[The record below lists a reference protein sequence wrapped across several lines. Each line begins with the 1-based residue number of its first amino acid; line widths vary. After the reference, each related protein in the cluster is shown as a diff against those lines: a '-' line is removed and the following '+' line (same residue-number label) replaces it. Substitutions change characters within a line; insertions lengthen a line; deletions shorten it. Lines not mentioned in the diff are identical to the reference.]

1 MRVLNSLLG
10 LLLAAVAVFTVQP
23 AWFGPLA
30 RLATVVP
37 GAQIMSSR
45 GALALGML
53 IAALAVGL
61 LGAARRYV
69 GGGRVAVS
77 CAVVLLLV
85 ALAHAGTLSG
95 RGLDREV
102 LGAPA
107 PGELTVLQYNTEG
120 GRVDWDQ
127 LADTIVRVGADA
139 VSLIETSG
147 DAGAEI
153 QEKLAARGAEYQLFD
168 GGVSRYSADWR
179 SSVLLVSA
187 ARGDYEAV
195 DLSETYGDDLARAVA
210 AAPRGG
216 ARPDAPM
223 FVAGHPTAP
232 VPAYMNLWRAEARA
246 LYRVCEAV
254 PDAVVAGDFN
264 STADH
269 QAALSP
275 GSTCRDLG
283 ADAGIGAVGTW
294 PTTVPALLASPIDRV
309 MSSGA
314 YRGVAGEII
323 DPDNASDH
331 RGVIVRLKP
340 VADSVPA
347 TDPTPATESD
357 S

>member
-10 LLLAAVAVFTVQP
+10 LLLAVFAVFTVQP
-23 AWFGPLA
+23 AWFGPAA

-61 LGAARRYV
+61 LGAVRRCF

-95 RGLDREV
+95 RGLERET

-107 PGELTVLQYNTEG
+107 AGELTVVQYNTEG

-153 QEKLAARGAEYQLFD
+153 QEKLAARGVDYQLFD
-168 GGVSRYSADWR
+168 GGVSRYNADWR

-187 ARGDYEAV
+187 ARGEYEAV
-195 DLSETYGDDLARAVA
+195 DLSESYGDDLARAVA
-210 AAPRGG
+210 AAPRDG

-232 VPAYMNLWRAEARA
+232 VPAYMDLWRAEARA
-246 LYRVCEAV
+246 LYQVCAAV

-275 GSTCRDLG
+275 SSTCRDLG

-323 DPDNASDH
+323 DPGNASDH
-331 RGVIVRLKP
+331 RGIIVRLKP
-340 VADSVPA
+340 AAAPA